1 MWRAVFLCE
10 ENELDSTSRGLTDRL
25 SDALSALFVVFVL
38 LFAAQGPLQELV
50 KLVAPLITP
59 EWEELSRKDQ
69 RLALKSGVFGG
80 TLQFLKINFYSK
92 TAVFLGIP
100 LLFSLVIIALKF
112 STRSGEP
119 QPVVR
124 WVVGFLSFSTLGY
137 WFLNVYGRDSLYIF
151 EATPLD
157 PIVFPIAMLLVIYF
171 TLREYGWFIV
181 AFCVFWILYLFF
193 RGYLP
198 DWLPVFGSG
207 ASQDSFAQNYSFILE
222 AFWVDTGGVFGA
234 PLQIVSRN
242 VLIFIVF
249 GAVLM
254 ASGAGDLLL
263 KIANRTTGGFV
274 GGAAHAAVGSSAM
287 FGTLSGAAISNVVS
301 TGVLTIPVIKKSGFK
316 PSFAGAVEA
325 AASTGGQVMPPVMGV
340 VAFFVAAEIGLDY
353 RFIMI
358 AAITPAVFYYLGVF
372 LTVYFEARKSGIGP
386 LPPEERPGLSA
397 KDYRNTLVFVVPLFV
412 LTFYLFT
419 QPSIP
424 KAGFYGFIAAILMSA
439 LLFPRFRSWSGIYG
453 AFVDAG
459 RMSAKIIIIVA
470 MIGLIIG
477 LLSMSGFTAR
487 LALFLTEMADGPLF
501 FVLIIVALG
510 AIVLGMGLPPGAT
523 YFIIVVAL
531 SSGIDTVA
539 IPAMT
544 LHLFVV
550 FFAVMSTVTPPV
562 ALAAFAAAPIAK
574 ADPIRTGWQA
584 SRLSIAGFLVPF
596 VFVYHPAVLYKLQV
610 VFEWLGGKPIA
621 HRSMIDISTVTWLD
635 YGWIIIAFVIAIWL
649 ICSALIGFEKNRLQ
663 TWERFARVIIGLAL
677 LIPNYWISAPA
688 LVLAVLL
695 IVGHRFLGGEP
706 PSFDKVEADK
716 LSKRS

>member
-1 MWRAVFLCE
+1 MKPA
-10 ENELDSTSRGLTDRL
+10 SRGLTDRL
-25 SDALSALFVVFVL
+25 SDALCAIFVVFIL
-38 LFAAQGPLQELV
+38 LFAAQGPFQELV
-50 KLVAPLITP
+50 KLIIPLFP
-59 EWEELSRKDQ
+59 GDWEELSRKDQ
-69 RLALKSGVFGG
+69 RIALKTGLIGG
-80 TLQFLKINFYSK
+80 AFQFLKINFYSK

-100 LLFSLVIIALKF
+100 LLFSLVIVALKF
-112 STRSGEP
+112 SNQSGKP
-119 QPVVR
+119 QPLVR
-124 WVVGFLSFSTLGY
+124 WGITAFSLVALGY
-137 WFLNVYGRDSLYIF
+137 WFLNVYGRDSQYVY
-151 EATPLD
+151 EATILD
-157 PIVFPIAMLLVIYF
+157 PIIFPIAMLLIIYF

-181 AFCVFWILYLFF
+181 AFCVFWIFYHFF

-198 DWLPVFGSG
+198 DWLPIFGSG
-207 ASQDSFAQNYSFILE
+207 ASKDTFAQNYSFILQ

-386 LPPEERPGLSA
+386 LPPEDRPRLTGM
-397 KDYRNTLVFVVPLFV
+397 DYRNMLVFIVPLFV

-424 KAGFYGFIAAILMSA
+424 KAGFYGFIAAVAMSA
-439 LLFPRFRSWSGIYG
+439 LLFPRFRTWSGIYG
-453 AFVDAG
+453 AFVEAG

-470 MIGLIIG
+470 MIGMIIG

-487 LALFLTEMADGPLF
+487 LALFLTEIADGPLF
-501 FVLIIVALG
+501 LVLIIVALG

-539 IPAMT
+539 IPAMS

-584 SRLSIAGFLVPF
+584 SRLSVAGFLVPF

-610 VFEWLGGKPIA
+610 VFEWLGSA
-621 HRSMIDISTVTWLD
+621 RVSHRSMIDISTVTWLD
-635 YGWIIIAFVIAIWL
+635 YGWILLAFFVAIWL
-649 ICSALIGFEKNRLQ
+649 ISSALIGFEKNRLQ
-663 TWERFARVIIGLAL
+663 TWERLARGIVGLAL
-677 LIPNYWISAPA
+677 LIPNYWISLPA
-688 LVLAVLL
+688 LGLAVILV
-695 IVGHRFLGGEP
+695 IGHRFLGGEP
-706 PSFDKVEADK
+706 PSFDKIEANN
-716 LSKRS
+716 LSSRN

>member
-1 MWRAVFLCE
+1 MVPK
-10 ENELDSTSRGLTDRL
+10 SPGLTDRL
-25 SDALSALFVVFVL
+25 SDFLSALFVVFVL
-38 LFAAQGPLQELV
+38 LFAAQGPIQELV
-50 KLVAPLITP
+50 KIVVPMITA

-69 RLALKSGVFGG
+69 RLALKSGLIGG
-80 TLQFLKINFYSK
+80 TFQFLKINFYSK

-100 LLFSLVIIALKF
+100 VLFSLAIVALKF
-112 STRSGEP
+112 TSNSGKP
-119 QPVVR
+119 QPLVR
-124 WVVGFLSFSTLGY
+124 WVITIFSVFALGY
-137 WFLNVYGRDSLYIF
+137 WFFNVYSRDSMYIF

-157 PIVFPIAMLLVIYF
+157 PIIFPIAMMLIIYF
-171 TLREYGWFIV
+171 TWREYGWFIV
-181 AFCVFWILYLFF
+181 AFCVFWILYYFL

-198 DWLPVFGSG
+198 DWLPIFGAG
-207 ASQDSFAQNYSFILE
+207 ASQDTFQQNFTFVLQ
-222 AFWVDTGGVFGA
+222 AFWVDTGGIFGA

-340 VAFFVAAEIGLDY
+340 VAFFVAAEIGLEY

-372 LTVYFEARKSGIGP
+372 LTVYFEARKTGIGP
-386 LPPEERPGLSA
+386 LPPEARPGLTLM
-397 KDYRNTLVFVVPLFV
+397 DYRNTLVFIIPLFV
-412 LTFYLFT
+412 LTYYLFT

-424 KAGFYGFIAAILMSA
+424 KAGFYGFLAAIITSA
-439 LLFPRFRSWSGIYG
+439 LLFPKFRSWSGIYT

-487 LALFLTEMADGPLF
+487 LALFLTEVADGPLF
-501 FVLIIVALG
+501 LVLIVVALG

-539 IPAMT
+539 IPAMS

-574 ADPIRTGWQA
+574 ADPIKTGWQA
-584 SRLSIAGFLVPF
+584 SRLSVAGFLVPF

-610 VFEWLGGKPIA
+610 VFEWLGGSPVS
-621 HRSMIDISTVTWLD
+621 HRSMIDMSTVTWVD
-635 YGWIIIAFVIAIWL
+635 YGWILLAFFVAIWL
-649 ICSALIGFEKNRLQ
+649 ICSALIGFEKNRLR
-663 TWERFARVIIGLAL
+663 TVERVARVIVGLAL
-677 LIPNYWISAPA
+677 LLPSYWVSLPA
-688 LVLAVLL
+688 LGLAVVLV
-695 IVGHRFLGGEP
+695 VGHRFLGGEP
-706 PSFDKVEADK
+706 PSFDKVEASSTK
-716 LSKRS
+716 